1 MRNALLLSY
10 YFPPEPEAGALR
22 AGYLKKY
29 LCELGWNVDVVS
41 RELAGCASTPDV
53 VRVRDRLSPARSG
66 AVEGASASVPKGR
79 LRGSVLRKS
88 AGFLC
93 FPDRQVGWL
102 PSATTA
108 AARLIGRRQ
117 YHALLS
123 TGPPHSAHLAAALL
137 SKRFRI
143 PWIADYR
150 DLWTG
155 NPYQNAVRS
164 GPLSA
169 IVERVVMRRASS
181 ISTVAPAL
189 EDTLKRLLP
198 AASIHVIPNGPDI
211 ALEASIEP
219 ATPAA
224 FNICYT
230 GLLYNGK
237 RCPDPL
243 FAAIR
248 HLRDERQ
255 AAGRLVTIDFYG
267 PDEAYVLDRAKAFDV
282 ADCVKASGVIPRDEV
297 LRKQREAAVLLIL
310 LNMDPRT
317 AGEFGSKIFE
327 YMSARRPILAIGPPH
342 SVVRSLLQESGI
354 GLFAADARACAEALL
369 QLYESY
375 QSGRHE
381 FVQNPQW
388 KPFDARQ
395 MARAFAG
402 LLDSASTAALR
413 ET

>member
-29 LCELGWNVDVVS
+29 LSELGWNVDVVS
-41 RELAGCASTPDV
+41 RELAGCDSTPDV
-53 VRVRDRLSPARSG
+53 LRVRDRLSPA
-66 AVEGASASVPKGR
+66 KGR
-79 LRGSVLRKS
+79 TVEASPSIPKRRPASNVLRKS

-102 PSATTA
+102 PAATSAAT
-108 AARLIGRRQ
+108 RLIGRTR

-169 IVERVVMRRASS
+169 LVERAVMRHASS

-189 EDTLKRLLP
+189 EETLKRLLP

-211 ALEASIEP
+211 APEAPIEHS
-219 ATPAA
+219 APAA

-248 HLRDERQ
+248 QLRDRQ
-255 AAGRLVTIDFYG
+255 HAAGRLVTIDFYG
-267 PDEAYVLDRAKAFDV
+267 PDEAYTLDRAQAFGV
-282 ADCVKASGVIPRDEV
+282 ADCVNARGVIPREEV
-297 LRKQREAAVLLIL
+297 VRRQRQAAVLLIL

-327 YMSARRPILAIGPPH
+327 YISARRPILAIGPAH
-342 SVVRSLLQESGI
+342 SVLRSLLRESGI
-354 GLFAADARACAEALL
+354 GLFAANAGACADALA
-369 QLYESY
+369 QLYERY
-375 QSGRHE
+375 QSGQHE
-381 FVQNPQW
+381 FAPNPQW

-402 LLDSASTAALR
+402 LLDSASTAAIR

>member
-1 MRNALLLSY
+1 MKSALLLSY
-10 YFPPEPEAGALR
+10 YFPPEPEAGAQR

-29 LCELGWNVDVVS
+29 LSELGWNLDVVS
-41 RELAGCASTPDV
+41 RELAGCDSTPDV
-53 VRVRDRLSPARSG
+53 LRVRDRLSPA
-66 AVEGASASVPKGR
+66 KGR
-79 LRGSVLRKS
+79 TVAATPGISKKRLAGNVLRKA

-102 PSATTA
+102 PAATSAA
-108 AARLIGRRQ
+108 SRLIGRTH

-169 IVERVVMRRASS
+169 IVERTVMRRASS

-189 EDTLKRLLP
+189 EETLKHLLP
-198 AASIHVIPNGPDI
+198 SASIHVIPNGPDI
-211 ALEASIEP
+211 APEAPVEP
-219 ATPAA
+219 AAPTV

-248 HLRDERQ
+248 QLRATQ
-255 AAGRLVTIDFYG
+255 HAAGHLVKIDFYG
-267 PDEAYVLDRAKAFDV
+267 PDEAYILDRAQAFGV

-297 LRKQREAAVLLIL
+297 IRKQRQAAVLLIL

-327 YMSARRPILAIGPPH
+327 YISARRPILAIGPTH
-342 SVVRSLLQESGI
+342 SVLRPLLEESGI
-354 GLFAADARACAEALL
+354 GLFAASATACAGALV
-369 QLYESY
+369 QLYERY
-375 QSGRHE
+375 RRGQHE
-381 FVQNPQW
+381 FDRNPEW

-395 MARAFAG
+395 MASAFAG
-402 LLDSASTAALR
+402 LLDSASTAAIR

>member
-29 LCELGWNVDVVS
+29 LSELGWNVDVVS
-41 RELAGCASTPDV
+41 RELAGCDSTPDV
-53 VRVRDRLSPARSG
+53 LRVRDRLSPA
-66 AVEGASASVPKGR
+66 KGR
-79 LRGSVLRKS
+79 PLEASSSIRKRRFAGNVLRKS

-102 PSATTA
+102 PAATSA
-108 AARLIGRRQ
+108 AARLIGRTQ

-169 IVERVVMRRASS
+169 MVERAVMRHASS

-189 EDTLKRLLP
+189 EETLKRLLP

-211 ALEASIEP
+211 SPEAPIEP
-219 ATPAA
+219 SAPAA

-248 HLRDERQ
+248 QLRDRQ
-255 AAGRLVTIDFYG
+255 HPAGRLVTVDFYG
-267 PDEAYVLDRAKAFDV
+267 PDKAYILDRAQAFGV
-282 ADCVKASGVIPRDEV
+282 ADCVNACGVIPREEV
-297 LRKQREAAVLLIL
+297 LRKQRQAAVLLIL

-327 YMSARRPILAIGPPH
+327 YISARRPILAIGPAH
-342 SVVRSLLQESGI
+342 SVLRSLLQESGI
-354 GLFAADARACAEALL
+354 GLFAASAAACAGALA
-369 QLYESY
+369 QLYERY
-375 QSGRHE
+375 QSGQHE

-402 LLDSASTAALR
+402 LLDSASTAAIR

>member
-22 AGYLKKY
+22 AGYMKKY
-29 LCELGWNVDVVS
+29 LSELGWNVDVVS
-41 RELAGCASTPDV
+41 RELAGCQSTADV
-53 VRVRDRLSPARSG
+53 VRVRDRLSPSKART
-66 AVEGASASVPKGR
+66 VVASPNVPKRSFAGAI
-79 LRGSVLRKS
+79 LRES

-102 PSATTA
+102 PAATSAAT
-108 AARLIGRRQ
+108 RLIGRRQ

-143 PWIADYR
+143 PWVADYR

-155 NPYQNAVRS
+155 NPYQNVIRS

-169 IVERVVMRRASS
+169 VLERTVMRYASS
-181 ISTVAPAL
+181 ISIVAPAL
-189 EDTLKRLLP
+189 QDTLKRLLP
-198 AASIHVIPNGPDI
+198 AASIHVIPNGPDVV
-211 ALEASIEP
+211 AEAPIESSAP
-219 ATPAA
+219 TA
-224 FNICYT
+224 FTICYT

-248 HLRDERQ
+248 QLRDRQ
-255 AAGRLVTIDFYG
+255 HAAGRLVTTDFYG
-267 PDEAYVLDRAKAFDV
+267 PDEIYIRERAQAFDV
-282 ADCVKASGVIPRDEV
+282 ADCVNASGIIPRDEV
-297 LRKQREAAVLLIL
+297 VRKQRQAAVLLIL

-327 YMSARRPILAIGPPH
+327 YISARRPILAIGPAN
-342 SVVRSLLQESGI
+342 SVLRPLLQESGI
-354 GLFAADARACAEALL
+354 GLFAADACACADALV
-369 QLYESY
+369 QLYEGY

-402 LLDSASTAALR
+402 LLDSASTAAIR